1 MRVKKG
7 VLVLMGKLRQ
17 GAEQA
22 AAACLPGSR
31 ERGEQ
36 SGGLWGRGAARRRR
50 RRGVAA
56 AVGVAGPGAVT
67 CRAGEGRV
75 GGARAGEPGGR
86 AGGRGAGAQPHF
98 LCFSSLSL
106 LLALLSVWLLG
117 LLLRYILS
125 MALRASVR

>member
-1 MRVKKG
+1 
-7 VLVLMGKLRQ
+7 MGKLRQ

-31 ERGEQ
+31 ERGEL
-36 SGGLWGRGAARRRR
+36 SGGLRGRGAARRR

-75 GGARAGEPGGR
+75 GGRGPESRAAGR
-86 AGGRGAGAQPHF
+86 AGGRGAGVEPHF